1 MSMSKEPKSYSLPSA
16 TIREIES
23 IAKKKGVSKS
33 EIVREALD
41 FYLGHRSIE
50 GTVRSEIAKVD
61 GGIQA
66 ILKSLLVF
74 AAALDEAS
82 PMKPFI
88 AAKIGEQAT
97 EDLLQKIERSRAGSQ
112 R

>member
-1 MSMSKEPKSYSLPSA
+1 MSMTTKNFSA
-16 TIREIES
+16 SVQTIREIEAE
-23 IAKKKGVSKS
+23 AKRKNCSVS
-33 EIVREALD
+33 EVIRQALD

-61 GGIQA
+61 AGIHS

-82 PMKPFI
+82 PMKPII

-97 EDLLQKIERSRAGSQ
+97 DDLIRKIESMRGAK
-112 R
+112 

>member
-1 MSMSKEPKSYSLPSA
+1 MSMNKEPKSYSLPSA
-16 TIREIES
+16 TVREIES
-23 IAKKKGVSKS
+23 IAKKKGVSNS
-33 EIVREALD
+33 EIVRDALD

-61 GGIQA
+61 AGIHS

-82 PMKPFI
+82 PMKPII

-97 EDLLQKIERSRAGSQ
+97 DDLIRKIESMRGMK
-112 R
+112 